1 MIFGEVRNIQVHV
14 ADSDD
19 SLTASSQVPSNMTP
33 ATVVSLS
40 ESSSDEIMDDTDI
53 SENNDIVYS
62 KEELYPSV
70 IRTCNFQYSRY

>member
-1 MIFGEVRNIQVHV
+1 MHV
-14 ADSDD
+14 ADSGD

-40 ESSSDEIMDDTDI
+40 ESSCDEIMDDTDI

-70 IRTCNFQYSRY
+70 IRTCNFQNSSY